1 MPNKLATA
9 LRTRMNEQG
18 LEGRTADAAKVV
30 GVSYPS
36 LSAVLAGKAKPN
48 KATGA
53 KYQAYLGIGDEDF
66 ANLLGDVQVVRKP
79 RAESAA
85 PARKAGRPAGRPA
98 AKPAASHGGG
108 DDLTRAAR
116 ALGDL
121 LQDALALRVHRAS
134 PELRNVIER
143 ILG

>member
-53 KYQAYLGIGDEDF
+53 KYQASLGIGDDDF

-79 RAESAA
+79 RVTTAS

-98 AKPAASHGGG
+98 AAKPAATGG

>member
-9 LRTRMNEQG
+9 LRTRIAEQG
-18 LEGRTADAAKVV
+18 LEGRTVEAAKAI

-36 LSAVLAGKAKPN
+36 LAGVLAGRAKPN

-53 KYQAYLGIGDEDF
+53 RYQAFLGIGDEDF
-66 ANLLGDVQVVRKP
+66 ANLLGDVQVARKP
-79 RAESAA
+79 REDGA
-85 PARKAGRPAGRPA
+85 PARKVGRPAGRP
-98 AKPAASHGGG
+98 KASGGG
-108 DDLTRAAR
+108 AGNGDELARAAR

-121 LQDALALRVHRAS
+121 LQDGLALRVHRAS
-134 PELRNVIER
+134 PELRGVIER

>member
-53 KYQAYLGIGDEDF
+53 KYQAYLGIGDDDF

-79 RAESAA
+79 RGTTAS

-98 AKPAASHGGG
+98 AAKPATTGG